1 MLRGPDVKVA
11 PEEGQSPGDARLADA
26 GWVDLRPAN
35 WRKWS
40 ERARLMLKEVNDGAG
55 AQRGSRE
62 DGEPGDRGITVRP
75 GRMVAWVF
83 RYEDRGER
91 NKR

>member
-1 MLRGPDVKVA
+1 
-11 PEEGQSPGDARLADA
+11 
-26 GWVDLRPAN
+26 
-35 WRKWS
+35 
-40 ERARLMLKEVNDGAG
+40 VNDGAG